1 MPPNFA
7 SASFLLRNAASIGR
21 GLLTRCARPSLV
33 PMKLHQHEFSVSGQ
47 RALNMGLGRLAMR
60 VLFRVAVVLLIAI
73 PLFLV
78 VVTAFALAGRRRD
91 SLPLESGVSR
101 ATSSSRYPVRLSPIA
116 VTMRSKS
123 VTS

>member
-1 MPPNFA
+1 MTA
-7 SASFLLRNAASIGR
+7 IGR
-21 GLLTRCARPSLV
+21 CAGPSLM

-47 RALNMGLGRLAMR
+47 RVLDMGLGRLVFRA
-60 VLFRVAVVLLIAI
+60 LLRVAVTLLIAI

-78 VVTAFALAGRRRD
+78 VATAFALAGRRHA

-101 ATSSSRYPVRLSPIA
+101 A
-116 VTMRSKS
+116 KS